1 MFRNI
6 GPTEIIVI
14 VVILVLIFG
23 AAKLPSIARNVGKSM
38 KVMKEEIKDLR
49 EDDKPSTSATGTQDA
64 PTTDAPSNDAP
75 TSQAPPSQSSDQSSA
90 RPTDWPPRSS

>member
-23 AAKLPSIARNVGKSM
+23 AAKLPNIARNVGKSM

-49 EDDKPSTSATGTQDA
+49 EDDKQDSSTSGAQDA
-64 PTTDAPSNDAP
+64 PTNDAP
-75 TSQAPPSQSSDQSSA
+75 TSEKPPSQPSDQSSA
-90 RPTDWPPRSS
+90 RPTDWPPRNS